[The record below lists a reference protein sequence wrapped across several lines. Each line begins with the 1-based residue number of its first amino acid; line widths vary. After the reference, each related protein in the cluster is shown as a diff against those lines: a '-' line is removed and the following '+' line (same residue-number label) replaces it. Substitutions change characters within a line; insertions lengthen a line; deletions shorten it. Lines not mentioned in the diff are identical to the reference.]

1 MDLFIAL
8 SGFVLCAA
16 AITFSGWHLA
26 RLGDRLAELTG
37 LGRAWLGLVLMAT
50 VTSLPELFVGIS
62 SAGIHG
68 NADLAVGDVLGSCV
82 FNLLILSVLDAFHRG
97 PGLLRKVEPKQV
109 LSAALGIVLLALVGF
124 GLFLPDQY
132 VVMGWV
138 GALSIVFVGVYL
150 VAMRMVYQ
158 HLGNAPAGTG
168 ADPPDRSGLRRVV
181 RWFIVHATVV
191 ITAALFLPGFA
202 ETITE
207 ETGLKASFVGTLL
220 LATSTSLP
228 EVAVSIAALRIGAV
242 DMAVSNLLGSN
253 LFNIAILAIDDL
265 VYSGG
270 FLLKDASEAHLLSVL
285 STIIMS
291 AIVIVG
297 LTFRTAP
304 KRYLLAWDT
313 FLIAVVYIVNL
324 ILLFRIS

>member
-1 MDLFIAL
+1 MFEAVTGFAICAL
-8 SGFVLCAA
+8 
-16 AITFSGWHLA
+16 AIWFSGTHLA

-50 VTSLPELFVGIS
+50 VTSLPELFVGIGA
-62 SAGIHG
+62 AGIQG

-82 FNLLILSVLDAFHRG
+82 FNLLILSVLDVFHKG
-97 PGLLRKVEPKQV
+97 PGLLSTVAPKQV

-138 GALSIVFVGVYL
+138 GALSLLFVGVYL
-150 VAMRMVYQ
+150 VSMRMVYR
-158 HLGNAPAGTG
+158 HLGEQPPQERVEAPG
-168 ADPPDRSGLRRVV
+168 RSDLRRVV
-181 RWFIVHATVV
+181 RWYIVHAAVV

-228 EVAVSIAALRIGAV
+228 EVAVSLAALRIGAV

-253 LFNIAILAIDDL
+253 LFNIVILAIDDL
-265 VYSGG
+265 VYTGG
-270 FLLKDASEAHLLSVL
+270 FLLKDASEAHLISVL

-304 KRYLLAWDT
+304 KRFLLAWDT
-313 FLIAVVYIVNL
+313 FLILVVYVINL
-324 ILLFRIS
+324 VLLYRIA

>member
-50 VTSLPELFVGIS
+50 VTSLPELFVGVS

-97 PGLLRKVEPKQV
+97 PGLLRAVEPKQV

-124 GLFLPDQY
+124 GLFLPEQY

-181 RWFIVHATVV
+181 RWYVVHAAVV

-207 ETGLKASFVGTLL
+207 ETDLKASFVGTLL

-228 EVAVSIAALRIGAV
+228 EVAVSIAALRIGAI

>member
-8 SGFVLCAA
+8 TGSALCAA

-26 RLGDRLAELTG
+26 RLGDRLAQITG
-37 LGRAWLGLVLMAT
+37 MGRAWLGLVLMAT
-50 VTSLPELFVGIS
+50 VTSLPELFVGVS

-97 PGLLRKVEPKQV
+97 PGLLRTVEPRQV

-150 VAMRMVYQ
+150 LAMRMVYR
-158 HLGNAPAGTG
+158 HLGQLPGGNST
-168 ADPPDRSGLRRVV
+168 DRNDRSGLRRVV
-181 RWFIVHATVV
+181 QWYIVHAAVV

-202 ETITE
+202 ETVTE
-207 ETGLKASFVGTLL
+207 ETDLKASFVGTLL
-220 LATSTSLP
+220 LATTTSLP

-253 LFNIAILAIDDL
+253 LFNIFIIAVDDL

-304 KRYLLAWDT
+304 KRFLLAWDT
-313 FLIAVVYIVNL
+313 FLILLVYIVNL
-324 ILLFRIS
+324 ILLYRIS

>member
-1 MDLFIAL
+1 MFIASL
-8 SGFVLCAA
+8 GSILCAA
-16 AITFSGWHLA
+16 AIWFSGTHLA

-50 VTSLPELFVGIS
+50 VTSLPELFVGVS

-97 PGLLRKVEPKQV
+97 PGLLRAVEPKQV
-109 LSAALGIVLLALVGF
+109 LSAALSIVLLALVGF
-124 GLFLPDQY
+124 GLFLPEQY